1 MSTITPE
8 RWREISPYLDHA
20 LSLSEAERAAWIDSL
35 RTEHAD
41 TVALLEDLLKEHR
54 ELADEHFLE
63 QSPVPP
69 VAESSLA
76 GQTVG
81 AYKLISPIGQGGMG
95 TVWLAERT
103 DGRFDRRV
111 AIKFLNFAVAQPGAE
126 RFAREGKI
134 LARLAHPH
142 IAQMV
147 DAGVSSSAQP
157 YLVLEYCEGE
167 HIDRYCDREKL
178 DIDTRVR
185 LFLDVLAAVAHAH
198 SNLIVH
204 RDIKPSNVIVA
215 KNGDVKLLDFGIA
228 KLLGDDGT
236 PAATLLTLESAA
248 GLTPQFA
255 APEQIAGGAITTG
268 TDVYSLGVL
277 LYILLTGRHPAGP
290 GPHSPADLVK
300 AITETVPP
308 RASDAAALAG
318 SEEDVA
324 AVASSR
330 STNADKLRRQLRG
343 DLDNI
348 VAKALKKNPAERYS
362 SVTAFADDLRRYLN
376 HEPIKARPD
385 TLGYRATKFVRR
397 NRLAVGLSALAL
409 LAIIGGVTGT
419 LLQARTARRQRD
431 FALRELSHAEAVSGL
446 DQFVLADAA
455 PSGKSFT
462 VDDLLRRAE
471 QIARRQQG
479 DPGARADLLISI
491 GHQYTVQD
499 EYQSARRLLE
509 EGYRLSRGISNPSIR
524 ASADC
529 GLGQVLS
536 RTSDTGRAEEL
547 FREGLVELP
556 NDPIYLPDR
565 VECLL
570 RGSEIARNNG
580 RDADALA
587 RAQSAEL
594 LLRQSP
600 LHSDSLDLDADIV
613 LAGAFNY
620 VGLRAEA
627 NGAYREAAHRLSIL
641 GRDNTQMAG
650 TLDNNWATM
659 LIRAGRPLD
668 AEVLLRR
675 TIQISRDNEGEDSVS
690 PTTLSNYS
698 LVLSQLHRLS
708 EAADYADRAVAKAKS
723 AGDTMATAQAILHR
737 AQILRLQREFA
748 ESSAALA
755 RVAAILHPALPPG
768 HIAFALIDSERA
780 LVADAT
786 GDGQTAMRLANE
798 AENTAQAVAKRN
810 PGAGDYIGLIL
821 LQRAQIDLDAG
832 YSNQALTDASRALQI
847 LQKAAIPGS
856 SSAGVGHAY
865 LIMGRALQAQGKA
878 DQARAAFR
886 SAAENLEGAL
896 GPGHPDSRAARALA
910 GVSTP

>member
-1 MSTITPE
+1 MAVITPE

-35 RTEHAD
+35 RAEKGEIA
-41 TVALLEDLLKEHR
+41 ALLEELLREHR
-54 ELADEHFLE
+54 ALDDEHFLE

-69 VAESSLA
+69 AAQSSIA

-81 AYKLISPIGQGGMG
+81 AYTLISAIGQGGMG
-95 TVWLAERT
+95 TVWLAERS

-126 RFAREGKI
+126 RFKREGRI

-142 IAQMV
+142 IAQMI

-157 YLVLEYCEGE
+157 YLVLEYCEGD
-167 HIDRYCDREKL
+167 HIDRYCDLERL
-178 DIDTRVR
+178 GIDARIR
-185 LFLDVLAAVAHAH
+185 LFLDVLGAVAHAH

-228 KLLGDDGT
+228 KLLVDDGG
-236 PAATLLTLESAA
+236 PAPTLLTLESGA

-255 APEQIAGGAITTG
+255 APEQIMGGAITTA

-277 LYILLTGRHPAGP
+277 LYILLTGRHPAGS
-290 GPHSPADLVK
+290 GPHSPAALVK
-300 AITETVPP
+300 AITETEPQ
-308 RASDAAALAG
+308 RASDAAAFSG
-318 SEEDVA
+318 RGEES
-324 AVASSR
+324 AVIASKR
-330 STNADKLRRQLRG
+330 GGTPEKLGRQLRG
-343 DLDNI
+343 DLDTI
-348 VAKALKKNPAERYS
+348 VAKALKKKPAERYS
-362 SVTAFADDLRRYLN
+362 SVSAFADDLRRYLN

-385 TLGYRATKFVRR
+385 TLGYRAAKFVRR
-397 NRLAVGLSALAL
+397 NRVAVALSALAL
-409 LAIIGGVTGT
+409 IAVIGGVTGT

-431 FALRELSHAEAVSGL
+431 FAFRELSHAEAVSGL

-479 DPGARADLLISI
+479 DPAARADLLISI

-499 EYQSARRLLE
+499 EYQSAQRLLE
-509 EGYRLSRGISNPSIR
+509 DGYEFSRGISNPSIR

-536 RTSDTGRAEEL
+536 RTSDTSRAEAL
-547 FREGLVELP
+547 FREGLAELP
-556 NDPIYLPDR
+556 NDSMYLPDR

-570 RGSEIARNNG
+570 RGSEIALNNG
-580 RDADALA
+580 RNADALA

-620 VGLRAEA
+620 AGLRGEA
-627 NGAYREAAHRLSIL
+627 NGAYREAANRLAGL
-641 GRDNTQMAG
+641 GRDDTQMAG
-650 TLDNNWATM
+650 TVCNNWASM
-659 LIRAGRPLD
+659 LLRAGRPLD
-668 AEVLLRR
+668 AEPLLRR
-675 TIQISRDNEGEDSVS
+675 AIDISRDNQGEDSVS

-698 LVLSQLHRLS
+698 LVLYEIDRLT
-708 EAADYADRAVAKAKS
+708 EAADYADRAIAKGKS
-723 AGDTMATAQAILHR
+723 AGDRMATAQAMLHR
-737 AQILRLQREFA
+737 ANIFRLQREFA
-748 ESSAALA
+748 ESSAILA
-755 RVAAILHPALPPG
+755 RLAAILHTTLPPG
-768 HIAFALIDSERA
+768 HIAFALLDSERA

-786 GDGQTAMRLANE
+786 GDRQTAMRLANA
-798 AENTAQAVAKRN
+798 AENTAQAVATRN
-810 PGAGDYIGLIL
+810 PGAGDYAGLIV

-832 YSNQALTDASRALQI
+832 RPDEALTDASSALPI

-856 SSAGVGHAY
+856 FSASVGHAY
-865 LIMGRALQAQGKA
+865 LTMGRALEAEGRPQQAH
-878 DQARAAFR
+878 AAFVA
-886 SAAENLEGAL
+886 AAENLESAL
-896 GPGHPDSRAARALA
+896 GRDHPDSRAARALA
-910 GVSTP
+910 GADTQ